1 MGPGVANECIE
12 TKDGLT
18 VWEDHF
24 YPEVIDPETG
34 RVLPDGERGELVWT
48 SLTKQALPVIR
59 YRSRDL
65 TRLLAPTARAMRRM
79 ERITGRSDDMLI
91 IRGVNVFPTQIEAI
105 LLQDDR
111 VAPHY
116 QLEVRRERT
125 LDTLDVVVECA
136 PAFAGSDTAARTD
149 AAKAIQHHI
158 KAMVGVS
165 AGVRLV
171 DPGQVA
177 RSMGKAVRIVDL
189 RKKD

>member
-1 MGPGVANECIE
+1 VANECIE